1 LTATQ
6 RKSADYFHIVDIAKE
21 RCHLIG
27 NLPADIV
34 LLARP
39 EARLMVAR
47 GHDGTTG
54 SDTASADLPG
64 GTQSIQRA
72 LAVLRILATARES
85 GLGLSEISM
94 HAGLTRPTTH
104 RILSVLVAEGIV
116 EQRQGSR
123 RYVIGEQIPLLALS
137 RRTRDPLLDIVSPHL
152 RAAVGEF
159 GDTGFFTRRVGLE
172 TVCVARELGTYPIQ
186 ALVWDVGERRPLG
199 VSNAGIAI
207 LSGMQTDAARD
218 VLAKNRSRLSRYGVS
233 TEAILQEVAMARAKG
248 FAARARSLTPGSG
261 AISVIIRSSSGA
273 ACGALTIT
281 PISRRLSPKRTD
293 EIAARLR
300 MHAEAIELELHK
312 SMASR
317 STRN

>member
-1 LTATQ
+1 
-6 RKSADYFHIVDIAKE
+6 
-21 RCHLIG
+21 
-27 NLPADIV
+27 
-34 LLARP
+34 
-39 EARLMVAR
+39 MVAR

-54 SDTASADLPG
+54 SDTASVDLPG

-186 ALVWDVGERRPLG
+186 ALAWDVGERRPLG

-248 FAARARSLTPGSG
+248 FAARARSLIPGASPV
-261 AISVIIRSSSGA
+261 SVTIRSPCGA
-273 ACGALTIT
+273 AQGALTIT
-281 PISRRLSPKRTD
+281 PIPRRLSPKRTD
-293 EIAARLR
+293 EIVARLR
-300 MHAEAIELELHK
+300 MHAQAIENELRK
-312 SMASR
+312 AAAAR
-317 STRN
+317 SPRSSL

>member
-1 LTATQ
+1 
-6 RKSADYFHIVDIAKE
+6 
-21 RCHLIG
+21 
-27 NLPADIV
+27 
-34 LLARP
+34 
-39 EARLMVAR
+39 MVAR

-54 SDTASADLPG
+54 SDTASVDLPG

-186 ALVWDVGERRPLG
+186 ALAWDVGERRPLG

-207 LSGMQTDAARD
+207 LSGMQADAARD

-248 FAARARSLTPGSG
+248 FAARARSLIPGASPV
-261 AISVIIRSSSGA
+261 SVTIRSPCGA
-273 ACGALTIT
+273 AQGALTIT
-281 PISRRLSPKRTD
+281 PIPRRLSPKRTD
-293 EIAARLR
+293 EIVARLR
-300 MHAEAIELELHK
+300 MHTEAIELDLRK
-312 SMASR
+312 AAASR
-317 STRN
+317 LARSWALYS